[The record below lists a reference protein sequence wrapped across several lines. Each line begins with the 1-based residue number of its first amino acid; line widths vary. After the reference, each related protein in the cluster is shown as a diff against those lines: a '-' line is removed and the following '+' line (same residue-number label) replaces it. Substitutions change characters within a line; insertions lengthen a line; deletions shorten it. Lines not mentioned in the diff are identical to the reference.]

1 MKKKTEKEILREGIR
16 RMKVE
21 GLRSAFKDADK
32 RNTLIESMNE
42 GTKRGDDVEDPLVKG
57 EKGYSAYGEQGASG
71 GSTEVD
77 DAEDLF
83 EDDKEDDDWGGN
95 KGDESETDPG
105 HIDYEDAENHIWDD
119 DEEEDLEGLAALAI
133 AAVHKLATAAGID
146 IDTTVDTG
154 EEEDDEDDDEGGE

>member
-57 EKGYSAYGEQGASG
+57 EKGYSAVGEKGASG
-71 GSTEVD
+71 GSTEVND
-77 DAEDLF
+77 GEDLF

-105 HIDYEDAENHIWDD
+105 HIDYEDD

-133 AAVHKLATAAGID
+133 AAVHKLASAAGVD
-146 IDTTVDTG
+146 LDTTVSTG
-154 EEEDDEDDDEGGE
+154 DDDDDDEGGE